1 MAESNAKEASV
12 NKPAETQ
19 AVKGD
24 ALASATASV
33 LASIEKITTSQS
45 PVSFSSSPNAEMP
58 SVFCCAHDAVKVHFL
73 NQQQFFFIGDLQ
85 LMPPNEPVVSS
96 MFPLVLVTL

>member
-1 MAESNAKEASV
+1 MSFSAARALWPTKKPTGSQTPQQQVRLTASIPMGTCTDKSKLHSDIMAESNAEEASV

-24 ALASATASV
+24 ALASTTASV

-45 PVSFSSSPNAEMP
+45 PAT
-58 SVFCCAHDAVKVHFL
+58 AG
-73 NQQQFFFIGDLQ
+73 FF
-85 LMPPNEPVVSS
+85 
-96 MFPLVLVTL
+96 